1 MSVYIDVLQAFVA
14 VSCDDLDDFPLDG
27 VGNDDVT
34 DNDESPNTTVEGEI
48 PMSNLDM
55 DEVPS
60 DESV

>member
-1 MSVYIDVLQAFVA
+1 MFVYINVLQAFVA

-27 VGNDDVT
+27 VGSDVT
-34 DNDESPNTTVEGEI
+34 DNDESPNTTVEGEM